1 MTLTPTATLLAACA
15 VGEDCRAELE
25 EPVGA
30 RGRAVDEDGRP
41 RVRRFHRRG
50 LRLQPVFRVRPAV
63 LLLHRAGLVDRD
75 AVP

>member
-1 MTLTPTATLLAACA
+1 
-15 VGEDCRAELE
+15 
-25 EPVGA
+25 
-30 RGRAVDEDGRP
+30 
-41 RVRRFHRRG
+41 VRRFHRRG